1 MIFPSICLVTA
12 FVMSTWFVDNLAV
25 ALYLWICGP
34 PGSGKTTLL
43 RLLHCLCRRA
53 RVDRGNY
60 SVGGVLTAGIAAAHA
75 AARRAAIQRH
85 AAFLRT

>member
-12 FVMSTWFVDNLAV
+12 FVMSTWFEDNLAV

-34 PGSGKTTLL
+34 PDDITAVALSLSA
-43 RLLHCLCRRA
+43 R
-53 RVDRGNY
+53 RVD
-60 SVGGVLTAGIAAAHA
+60 HA

>member
-34 PGSGKTTLL
+34 PDDITAVALSLS
-43 RLLHCLCRRA
+43 A
-53 RVDRGNY
+53 RPR
-60 SVGGVLTAGIAAAHA
+60 
-75 AARRAAIQRH
+75 
-85 AAFLRT
+85 

>member
-34 PGSGKTTLL
+34 PDDITAVALSLSA
-43 RLLHCLCRRA
+43 R

>member
-34 PGSGKTTLL
+34 PDDITAVALSLST
-43 RLLHCLCRRA
+43 R

>member
-34 PGSGKTTLL
+34 PDDITAVALSLL
-43 RLLHCLCRRA
+43 AR

>member
-34 PGSGKTTLL
+34 SDDITAVALSL
-43 RLLHCLCRRA
+43 SAR

-60 SVGGVLTAGIAAAHA
+60 SVDGVLTAGIAAAHA
-75 AARRAAIQRH
+75 AVRRAAIQWH
-85 AAFLRT
+85 TAVPRT